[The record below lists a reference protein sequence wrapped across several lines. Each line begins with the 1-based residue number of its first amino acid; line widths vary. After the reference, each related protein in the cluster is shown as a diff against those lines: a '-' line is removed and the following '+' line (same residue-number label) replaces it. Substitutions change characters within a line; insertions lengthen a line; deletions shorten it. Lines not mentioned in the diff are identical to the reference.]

1 MNPTIENHATPTDT
15 ITAARIEYIV
25 RVRTG
30 RECCVSIERRGERCC
45 ARAFTMYSEAQR
57 DVWTHRMYDRTTDG
71 GSEAETL
78 AKLEKLARDDAAY
91 YANVCRDNAATLRA
105 AATAASTKAEE
116 CDRGA
121 EAMERALSEIGASDD
136 ISA

>member
-1 MNPTIENHATPTDT
+1 VRPVGGQQGEAGVLSFGRANDT
-15 ITAARIEYIV
+15 TAH
-25 RVRTG
+25 G
-30 RECCVSIERRGERCC
+30 SRGC
-45 ARAFTMYSEAQR
+45 ARADDA
-57 DVWTHRMYDRTTDG
+57 G
-71 GSEAETL
+71 PCAETL

>member
-1 MNPTIENHATPTDT
+1 MPAIENHTDPTDT
-15 ITAARIEYIV
+15 ITAARIERIV
-25 RVRTG
+25 RIRTG
-30 RECCVSIERRGERCC
+30 RECRVMIGRRGERYC

-71 GSEAETL
+71 DSEAETL
-78 AKLEKLARDDAAY
+78 ANLEKLARDDTSY
-91 YANVCRDNAATLRA
+91 YARVCRDNAATLRA

-121 EAMERALSEIGASDD
+121 EAMERALAEIGSSDD
-136 ISA
+136 VAA